1 MNFHYKDILP
11 IIPIYPQIINVR
23 DSISSVNG
31 IPENSPNVF
40 PNCSSQKKNWSE
52 VTSCLRDELQSFV
65 VDELQVNH
73 ATSLKMFICNI
84 FLWTFEH
91 VDFWVPKHHDN
102 FENLLK
108 SDPG

>member
-1 MNFHYKDILP
+1 MSAIPSLQLMESQKIVPMFFP
-11 IIPIYPQIINVR
+11 IV
-23 DSISSVNG
+23 DL
-31 IPENSPNVF
+31 
-40 PNCSSQKKNWSE
+40 KKNWSE

-91 VDFWVPKHHDN
+91 ADFWLPKHHDN